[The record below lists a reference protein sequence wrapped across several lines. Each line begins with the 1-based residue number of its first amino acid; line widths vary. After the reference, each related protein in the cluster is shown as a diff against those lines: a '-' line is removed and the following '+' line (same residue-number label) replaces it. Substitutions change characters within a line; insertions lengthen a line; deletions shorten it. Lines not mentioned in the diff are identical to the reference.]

1 MEKTIKIIALKVGG
15 VDITGPLVIDNK
27 TNPTVADVIN
37 QVMKFLYPFAGIL
50 LFVYLVWGG
59 YDYLLSQGSPEKV
72 KAGKA
77 KITSAFIGFILLILS
92 YILARLVGKI
102 LGLTGLF

>member
-1 MEKTIKIIALKVGG
+1 MKILTLKVGG
-15 VDITGPLVIDNK
+15 VDITGPLVIDGK
-27 TNPTVADVIN
+27 SDPTVADVIN

-50 LFVYLVWGG
+50 LFIYLVWGG
-59 YDYLLSQGSPEKV
+59 YDYLLSGGSPEKV

-92 YILARLVGKI
+92 YILARLAGKI
-102 LGLTGLF
+102 LGITGLF